1 MECTVI
7 KSAQLIG
14 KAIVLAGV
22 LFIAS
27 APALAKE
34 WVVGHVG
41 PFTVLPV
48 PDAVQVGEGASAFF
62 SAQNDRGGI
71 NGERIDFFQLDD
83 AYNADK
89 FTQRFQEAMARH
101 PVALLSPLGSASVKR
116 MLDEK
121 LLDGAD
127 TVVLNAIPG
136 AEALRK
142 PGHAKL
148 FHLRAGDRQQIEKI
162 VRHVETLGHTR
173 LGVIHQDIPMGT
185 SGVTMAVEAAKVT
198 GRLHITLSSSSADS
212 AALGKAAAVL
222 AEAGVESVLLVGS
235 PKFSAD
241 AVVALRAAKLNQP
254 VFALSYL
261 LASDLVRVAGA
272 GARGVGIAQAM
283 PNPMG
288 KVLPL
293 QREFQAAMRKRFP
306 NVEQYSVFHLEGF
319 ITAKVFYE
327 VARRSKD
334 RSAVEFS
341 KTLRTLGEIDL
352 GGYRVDFSKG
362 NEGSRYVD
370 IGVIDERGRLL
381 Y

>member
-1 MECTVI
+1 M
-7 KSAQLIG
+7 KSAHMTG
-14 KAIVLAGV
+14 KAAIVAALLGIAA
-22 LFIAS
+22 AS
-27 APALAKE
+27 ASAKE

-48 PDAVQVGEGASAFF
+48 PDAIQVGEGAAAFF
-62 SAQNDRGGI
+62 AAQNERGGI

-83 AYNADK
+83 AYNPEK
-89 FTQRFQEAMARH
+89 FKERFQEAMARQ

-116 MLDEK
+116 MLDDK

-142 PGHAKL
+142 PGHSKL

-162 VRHVETLGHTR
+162 IRHVETLGHKR

-185 SGVTMAVEAAKVT
+185 SGASMALEAVKQTGNLQLTVTAASTDGV
-198 GRLHITLSSSSADS
+198 
-212 AALGKAAAVL
+212 ALRKAAAAL
-222 AEAGVESVLLVGS
+222 SQAGVQSVLLVGS

-241 AVVALRAAKLNQP
+241 AVAALRAGGLNQP
-254 VFALSYL
+254 MFALSYL

-293 QREFQAAMRKRFP
+293 QREFHAAMRKRFP
-306 NVEQYSVFHLEGF
+306 NVQQYSVFHLEGY

-327 VARRSKD
+327 VASRTKD
-334 RSAVEFS
+334 RSPAEFS
-341 KTLRTLGEIDL
+341 RTLRKLGEVDL